1 MGNPPLGNLARPEPR
16 QRKRSG
22 AGHETCVCGLR
33 GRGEGAGFLPAL
45 DGDSQNIAGW
55 PARSSPTNSPSKS
68 ELFSF
73 YFFNAYH
80 TSTRKNVK
88 NEIFFIF
95 QKMISTAEITSQDA
109 TQTFFLHKTMF
120 R

>member
-1 MGNPPLGNLARPEPR
+1 M
-16 QRKRSG
+16 
-22 AGHETCVCGLR
+22 
-33 GRGEGAGFLPAL
+33 FLP
-45 DGDSQNIAGW
+45 
-55 PARSSPTNSPSKS
+55 
-68 ELFSF
+68 FS
-73 YFFNAYH
+73 ATHDIMH
-80 TSTRKNVK
+80 TSYSVKNEKHEKIVESTSTMKNVK